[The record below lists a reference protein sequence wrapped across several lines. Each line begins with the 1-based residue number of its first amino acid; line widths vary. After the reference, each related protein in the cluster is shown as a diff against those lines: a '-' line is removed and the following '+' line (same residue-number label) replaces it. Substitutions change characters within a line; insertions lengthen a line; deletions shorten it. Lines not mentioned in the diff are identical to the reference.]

1 MFLPVLLLYT
11 AQTGFSFPLC
21 VFSGKIKHGDNMQQI
36 FIQQKAEV
44 QNFVEPDAQQR
55 HHLQRV
61 VRMKEGEILRV
72 IDGQG
77 QVFSGQ
83 LNTDGR
89 ILILE
94 QIQEDRELPVSLTLV
109 AGLIKG
115 ERWDWLLQKCTE
127 LGVSRIVPF
136 QSSRTVVKLEQDKV
150 EKKLERWQK
159 IVQEASQQCKR
170 TQRPQ
175 VCSPIELADAG
186 AWRSEQ
192 NFVAYEDEAL
202 HGGLLSAQLEKGRSV
217 TLVIGPEGGF
227 SPAEIERLQAQGYRC
242 CSLGKRILRAETAAV
257 AAVCL
262 AGAVLEG

>member
-1 MFLPVLLLYT
+1 M
-11 AQTGFSFPLC
+11 
-21 VFSGKIKHGDNMQQI
+21 
-36 FIQQKAEV
+36 
-44 QNFVEPDAQQR
+44 
-55 HHLQRV
+55 
-61 VRMKEGEILRV
+61 
-72 IDGQG
+72 
-77 QVFSGQ
+77 
-83 LNTDGR
+83 
-89 ILILE
+89 
-94 QIQEDRELPVSLTLV
+94 
-109 AGLIKG
+109 
-115 ERWDWLLQKCTE
+115 
-127 LGVSRIVPF
+127 
-136 QSSRTVVKLEQDKV
+136 KLELDKV
-150 EKKLERWQK
+150 DKKLERWQK

-175 VCSPIELADAG
+175 VCAPIELADAG

>member
-1 MFLPVLLLYT
+1 
-11 AQTGFSFPLC
+11 
-21 VFSGKIKHGDNMQQI
+21 
-36 FIQQKAEV
+36 
-44 QNFVEPDAQQR
+44 
-55 HHLQRV
+55 
-61 VRMKEGEILRV
+61 MKEGETLRV
-72 IDGQG
+72 IDAEGA
-77 QVFSGQ
+77 VFCGV
-83 LNTDGR
+83 LDGAG
-89 ILILE
+89 
-94 QIQEDRELPVSLTLV
+94 QIQITELLDEDRELPVTLTLV

-136 QSSRTVVKLEQDKV
+136 QSDKV

-175 VCSPIELADAG
+175 VCAPIELADAD

-257 AAVCL
+257 AAGCL

>member
-1 MFLPVLLLYT
+1 MRRFFVTPE
-11 AQTGFSFPLC
+11 A
-21 VFSGKIKHGDNMQQI
+21 IKDDQ
-36 FIQQKAEV
+36 
-44 QNFVEPDAQQR
+44 
-55 HHLQRV
+55 L
-61 VRMKEGEILRV
+61 V
-72 IDGQG
+72 IDGDLAHHISRVLRMAVG
-77 QVFSGQ
+77 EEAEFAAG
-83 LNTDGR
+83 DGR
-89 ILILE
+89 LFVGRLAEMTKTEVLVKLLSQKAAPADTKVQVTLYQGLPKGDKLELI
-94 QIQEDRELPVSLTLV
+94 I
-109 AGLIKG
+109 
-115 ERWDWLLQKCTE
+115 QKCTE

-136 QSSRTVVKLEQDKV
+136 QSSRTVVKLEQDKID
-150 EKKLERWQK
+150 KKLERWQK

-175 VCSPIELADAG
+175 VCAPIELADAG